1 MKRSLVIAAAVALA
15 LPAIAPAYGANVV
28 SLDVGESGGIICSD
42 KIFLLVD
49 SHGMFNNLFGRPE
62 GGDGRERVDQIILK
76 VEAIDPFEGLR
87 PENLIKTM
95 MPVEK
100 MAVVHE
106 GVGEV
111 LRPGGGS
118 GSLTDTAF
126 KDKILGHIGYSSMQ
140 IGAVNYIG
148 SNRMSEERGV

>member
-15 LPAIAPAYGANVV
+15 LPAMAPAYGANVV
-28 SLDVGESGGIICSD
+28 SLDVGESGGIICSN

-49 SHGMFNNLFGRPE
+49 HGMFDNLFGRPE

-76 VEAIDPFEGLR
+76 VDAIDPFEGLR

-95 MPVEK
+95 VPVEK
-100 MAVVHE
+100 MAVVRE

-111 LRPGGGS
+111 LRPGGGN

-126 KDKILGHIGYSSMQ
+126 KDKIGNQ
-140 IGAVNYIG
+140 IAAGNYPLPPVHTFDDRQDTRK
-148 SNRMSEERGV
+148 S